1 MSSTPDHHFAPAVT
15 PVERRSHPRFTVQ
28 VQIELREEG
37 KDVPIRTET
46 SDLSRGGCYVQLN
59 LTLSLGTYVTG
70 KFWLDDSPVNFRA
83 RVVTCHP
90 QFGNGIMFL
99 QFGGNGEQVLTRYLE
114 AIAG

>member
-1 MSSTPDHHFAPAVT
+1 MTWTADQHSSSASTQAD
-15 PVERRSHPRFTVQ
+15 RRAHPRFAVQ

-37 KDVPIRTET
+37 SQVPIRTET

-59 LTLSLGTYVTG
+59 MTLTLGAYIHG
-70 KFWLDDSPVNFRA
+70 KFWLDGSAVVFRG

-99 QFGGNGEQVLTRYLE
+99 EFEGSGDEILAGYLNRL
-114 AIAG
+114 